1 MALTKNAQL
10 ALGGGFLLVIGL
22 AFVFLKFG
30 GGGGP
35 YRTTVYLLD
44 DPKGGCVI
52 DDKRKE
58 RTITVGDN
66 RQLHWIIDHTGCMD
80 KQAVVT
86 VGNFRRSNSPSS
98 NHCRDAKTSGSNGIW
113 LFAQPEALQHRQSHS
128 VIPLTTKDRSQLAEG
143 DYDYDIC
150 TGANADKKS
159 DPRLVI
165 DY

>member
-1 MALTKNAQL
+1 MALTKNAQI

-52 DDKRKE
+52 DDNRKE

-66 RQLHWIIDHTGCMD
+66 RQLHWIINHDNCRD

-86 VGNFRRSNSPSS
+86 VGNFRRTETPSLDD
-98 NHCRDAKTSGSNGIW
+98 CLEATTGVPNGIW
-113 LFAQPEALQHRQSHS
+113 LFAQPQTLKYRQSHS
-128 VIPLTTKDRSQLAEG
+128 VIPLTTKNRNELGEDT
-143 DYDYDIC
+143 YHYDIC
-150 TGANADKKS
+150 AGANAEKKS